1 MTATNHALTGT
12 VIGLAVAQPLIALPA
27 AFLSHFVCDAL
38 PHYASA
44 DPPENVLK
52 TKGFRNYLLADAG
65 FCGLIVL
72 VLAVTRPEYWLLA
85 AFCAFLAAS
94 PDFLWINRY
103 IKTRAGLKWH
113 PSRLSRW
120 ALDIQWFAKP
130 IGALF
135 EVAWAAAA
143 IIIIATFIRP

>member
-12 VIGLAVAQPLIALPA
+12 VIGLVSGQPIIALPA

-44 DPPENVLK
+44 DPPEKVLK
-52 TKGFRNYLLADAG
+52 TKRFRNYLFADASL
-65 FCGLIVL
+65 CGLIVL
-72 VLAVTRPEYWLLA
+72 ALAVTRPEHWLLA
-85 AFCAFLAAS
+85 AFCAFAAAS

-113 PSRLSRW
+113 PSRLSRF
-120 ALDIQWFAKP
+120 AQDIQWFAKP
-130 IGALF
+130 VGALF
-135 EVAWAAAA
+135 EAVWAVAA
-143 IIIIATFIRP
+143 ILIIASFIR